1 MAVVPKHEDQN
12 ARYDPKKDFTG
23 DQMHR
28 FTEVANKAQ
37 RRKEALETKRSAFSS
52 VKEKAMR
59 PIITPKKDKFNSFRY
74 AVWLIVACAIGLWTM
89 YMTGTS

>member
-12 ARYDPKKDFTG
+12 PRYDPKKDLTS

-37 RRKEALETKRSAFSS
+37 QRKEAIGTRRSAYTA

-59 PIITPKKDKFNSFRY
+59 PIVTPKKDKFNSFRY
-74 AVWLIVACAIGLWTM
+74 GIWLIVACAVGLWLM
-89 YMTGTS
+89 YMTSTS